1 MERNSATESK
11 IKVKPLSRA
20 RIRKIAKDLKR
31 DFCLTNGRIDIIKF
45 IEGVSSI
52 LGMDYEY
59 VEDSQLPNKYA
70 ETDPLRKIIIIKES
84 VCIRAANGSVRDRFT
99 LAHELGHI
107 VLHSLNNPEVKFCRF
122 DEVIKPY
129 EDIEWQA
136 NTFAAEF
143 LVDVEEAKNLTI
155 EEIVEKY
162 GVSQTVAAIQKKN
175 C

>member
-1 MERNSATESK
+1 MESK

-107 VLHSLNNPEVKFCRF
+107 VLHSLNNQDAV
-122 DEVIKPY
+122 
-129 EDIEWQA
+129 
-136 NTFAAEF
+136 
-143 LVDVEEAKNLTI
+143 
-155 EEIVEKY
+155 
-162 GVSQTVAAIQKKN
+162 
-175 C
+175 

>member
-1 MERNSATESK
+1 MEKNNIAESK
-11 IKVKPLSRA
+11 IKVRPLSRGN
-20 RIRKIAKDLKR
+20 IRKIAQKLKK
-31 DFCLTNGRIDIIKF
+31 DFCLINGKIDIVKF

-59 VEDSQLPNKYA
+59 VEDYKLPNKYA
-70 ETDPLRKIIIIKES
+70 ETDPLTKTIIIKES
-84 VCIRAANGSVRDRFT
+84 VCMQAIKGSVRDRFT

-107 VLHSLNNPEVKFCRF
+107 ILHSLNNPEVKFCRF

-143 LVDVEEAKNLTI
+143 LVDIEEAKNLTV
-155 EEIVEKY
+155 EEIVKKY
-162 GVSQTVAAIQKKN
+162 GVSKAVAAIQKKSS
-175 C
+175 